1 MTKSRSLAM
10 LLGNLSMLF
19 PSFFSL
25 FFLLILKPIWI
36 KEVRSDVDRQLF
48 FGAAKTDK

>member
-36 KEVRSDVDRQLF
+36 KEV
-48 FGAAKTDK
+48 TDNYFLVPPKPINS